1 MANLY
6 LTFDDKYVGLWHE
19 YSKPLAKIGVNATF
33 FISGILTLEFSE
45 VDRLLEIQ
53 AMGHEIGCHSLY
65 HLHPH
70 KFLEVFTI
78 QDYMQYEV
86 IPALRQMKAY
96 GFKVDSWAYPYNAYT
111 PNLVKE
117 ISNYFKVQR
126 SRSTGFL
133 WENPCEF
140 EDRFALLKAVS
151 LDTHSKGNPIKSTD
165 DIIRIIASLKA
176 AAQEDK
182 PIALYGHA
190 IGKHESLSHSV
201 DPEIL
206 VEIINIAKQCGLK
219 FATTREAA

>member
-6 LTFDDKYVGLWHE
+6 LTFDDKYVSLW
-19 YSKPLAKIGVNATF
+19 YQFGKPLAEISVNATF
-33 FISGILTLEFSE
+33 FISGILTLESSE
-45 VDRLLEIQ
+45 VDKLLEMQ
-53 AMGHEIGCHSLY
+53 EMGHEIGCHSLY

-126 SRSTGFL
+126 SRSTDFFL
-133 WENPCEF
+133 EDSCEF
-140 EDRFALLKAVS
+140 EDRSALLRAVS
-151 LDTHSKGNPIKSTD
+151 IDTHVKGNPIKSTED
-165 DIIRIIASLKA
+165 MIRIIASLKA
-176 AAQEDK
+176 AAQENK
-182 PIALYGHA
+182 SIALYGHA
-190 IGKHESLSHSV
+190 IGKHESLSHSI
-201 DPEIL
+201 DPESL
-206 VEIINIAKQCGLK
+206 VGIINIAKQCGLK